1 MSQSSHSPNAVL
13 RLVLTGAGSAITL
26 AAAASVW
33 LQLSLKSLG
42 GALQPPVSTARLR
55 RGRMS

>member
-1 MSQSSHSPNAVL
+1 VNQSSHSPNPAL
-13 RLVLTGAGSAITL
+13 RLILTGAGSAITI

-33 LQLSLKSLG
+33 LQLSLKSLS

-55 RGRMS
+55 RGRVG